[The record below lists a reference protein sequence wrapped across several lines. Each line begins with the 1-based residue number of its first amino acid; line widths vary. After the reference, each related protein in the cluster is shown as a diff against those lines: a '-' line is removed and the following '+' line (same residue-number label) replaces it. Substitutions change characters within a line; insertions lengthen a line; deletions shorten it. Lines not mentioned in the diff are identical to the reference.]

1 MTVIDVDFL
10 KLLWFYCV
18 VTLQV
23 EDLTVELETQK
34 SATSNMD
41 KKQKRFDQ
49 LLSDEK
55 AVSQRQV
62 SIIQWNLSKI
72 SILF

>member
-10 KLLWFYCV
+10 KLLWFYYV

>member
-72 SILF
+72 SKLF